1 MREIESKKHYREE
14 GTREHEKE
22 CTNSRERRASHLSMQ
37 LAYMGSSLRLSGRMS
52 WPAGDWLEQCL
63 R

>member
-1 MREIESKKHYREE
+1 MHAMK
-14 GTREHEKE
+14 
-22 CTNSRERRASHLSMQ
+22 NSRERRASDLSRQ
-37 LAYMGSSLRLSGRMS
+37 LAYMGRSLRLSGRMS